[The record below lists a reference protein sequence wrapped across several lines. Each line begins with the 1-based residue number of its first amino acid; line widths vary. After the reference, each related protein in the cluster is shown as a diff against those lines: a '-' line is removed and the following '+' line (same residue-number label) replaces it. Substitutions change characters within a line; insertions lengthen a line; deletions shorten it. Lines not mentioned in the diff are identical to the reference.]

1 MKKIFE
7 IDFLIYSE
15 EDIKQA
21 VWDFSDVWKIQLDK
35 SILAISWENNAEIE
49 EIFNEL
55 MNYVLSL

>member
-15 EDIKQA
+15 EDVKQA
-21 VWDFSDVWKIQLDK
+21 VWDFSDVWEITLNK
-35 SILAISWENNAEIE
+35 SILEISWENNVEIE